1 MCFLAEYVW
10 QQTSFSTWITTKQLY
25 RLDCFFACKC
35 SLALLYLSMQ
45 VWYRGPSILLCGW
58 FFVPHL
64 IPRPPT
70 VSSYLCLANSNK
82 LFLSGSIGCQEMED
96 IQIDVIS
103 ALFWQLYP
111 SFLYSRKLSNFGE
124 TFWSEL
130 GISEEKGMQWANSQ
144 REVCQAKQ
152 ELSLLAYSP
161 SKQKNLILFLA

>member
-111 SFLYSRKLSNFGE
+111 SFYTVENCQILEKHFEVNLVSVKKKVCNGQTVKERYAKLSRNFHSSP
-124 TFWSEL
+124 TPHQNKKTWF
-130 GISEEKGMQWANSQ
+130 
-144 REVCQAKQ
+144 
-152 ELSLLAYSP
+152 YS
-161 SKQKNLILFLA
+161 